1 MPSTIEYKCPCCGG
15 ELEFDVSEQKMKCPY
30 CDNTFEAETLR
41 EYDNLLRNQPA
52 DDMNWNM
59 QASANEWQEGETSN
73 MAVYHCNSCGAEI
86 VCDDQTTAATHCPY
100 CESPIVLAGKFSG
113 ELKPDL
119 VIPFKLDKNAAVEAL
134 GKHLKGKK
142 LLPKLFR
149 TQNHIEEVKGVYV
162 PFWLFDAKADASIR
176 YKATKVRTWKSGN
189 YRYTETSFFAVNREG
204 TLEFEAV
211 PEDGASQMADDLME
225 SLEPYNISDAVS
237 FQTAYLSGYLA
248 NRYDVSDSETVERA
262 NQRIKSSTEKA
273 FQDTVTGFNT
283 VKVES
288 SGIRLFNNKAKYA
301 LYPVWILN
309 TDWNGQKYTFA
320 MNGQTGKFVGNLPLD
335 KGAFVK
341 WLIGLTGL
349 FGAISFAVMYLTW
362 FL

>member
-1 MPSTIEYKCPCCGG
+1 
-15 ELEFDVSEQKMKCPY
+15 
-30 CDNTFEAETLR
+30 
-41 EYDNLLRNQPA
+41 
-52 DDMNWNM
+52 MNWNM
-59 QASANEWQEGETSN
+59 QASANEWQESETSH
-73 MAVYHCNSCGAEI
+73 MSVYHCDSCGAEI

-113 ELKPDL
+113 DLKPDM

-162 PFWLFDAKADASIR
+162 PFWLFDAKADANIR
-176 YKATKVRTWKSGN
+176 YKATRVRTWKSGN

-225 SLEPYNISDAVS
+225 SLEPYNISEAVS

-262 NQRIKSSTEKA
+262 NQRIKASTEKA

-283 VKVES
+283 VTVES

-320 MNGQTGKFVGNLPLD
+320 MNGQTGKFVGNLPMD
-335 KGAFVK
+335 KGAFAR
-341 WLIGLTGL
+341 WLLGLTGV
-349 FGAISFAVMYLTW
+349 FGAISLAIMYLIW